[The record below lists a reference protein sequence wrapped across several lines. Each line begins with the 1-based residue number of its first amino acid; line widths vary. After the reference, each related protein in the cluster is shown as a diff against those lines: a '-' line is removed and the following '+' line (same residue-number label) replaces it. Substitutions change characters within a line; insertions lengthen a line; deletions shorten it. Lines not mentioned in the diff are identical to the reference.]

1 VSTLPVLLHPV
12 ALRPSDPYVTRTS
25 AAAASLL
32 PCGLAVLA
40 IRIFYLVPSTTTPP
54 TPADA
59 SAWHWVAA
67 DAGTNIY
74 ISPSRLSEALVFAWV
89 ERRFDHTPAT
99 IETSLFELW
108 EFDCPRLMR
117 RRVSRASR
125 HRDLNGRDQ
134 FATSTAISEWTP
146 VRRGTPDELI
156 MVATC
161 RR

>member
-1 VSTLPVLLHPV
+1 
-12 ALRPSDPYVTRTS
+12 VTRTF

-32 PCGLAVLA
+32 LCGLAVLA
-40 IRIFYLVPSTTTPP
+40 IHFFYRVPSATTPP
-54 TPADA
+54 NPEDA
-59 SAWHWVAA
+59 NAWHWVAA
-67 DAGTNIY
+67 DAGTNVY
-74 ISPSRLSEALVFAWV
+74 ISPSRLSEALVSAWV
-89 ERRFDHTPAT
+89 ERRFDRTPAT

-108 EFDCPRLMR
+108 EFDCPRRMS

-125 HRDLNGRDQ
+125 DRDLNGRDQ

-156 MVATC
+156 MVAAC